1 MFRVMQGGRLSGR
14 SLFSRTYLHFFG
26 SYFVGLFDA
35 GGQSH
40 KTALRSSSFYAWYLL
55 LV

>member
-1 MFRVMQGGRLSGR
+1 MGEA
-14 SLFSRTYLHFFG
+14 YLVAHIYIFCG